1 MSRARYLKMWIVLLD
16 LAGLALSY
24 FYGTILTIWSP
35 HLPSWLIGLGLGGF
49 WLLSRPFLV
58 LPASL
63 QKVLLANLGLM
74 LLTYALLIRLLYLV
88 RYACRRWYRVD
99 LGVPY
104 ARGPRWEVV
113 QRRFAD
119 YQTAVQRWNPPFVL
133 KTPSSFRYYKRQD
146 SRQPDMFW
154 RGRMLVIEH
163 DLLTPERVQ
172 DLAWQL
178 ARQLAHYNSHD
189 VDLMDVLSYYPEE
202 FSFFQF
208 VLSLTGLCFFFPVI
222 LFKWMFIEP
231 YWEQRTL
238 VIDKFTYE
246 LGQGHAIY
254 YQIQSQLNQQG
265 RLAEDRLE
273 LRKQMNKLRQEKTK
287 VEQDKRLTVYDEQ
300 KGTWLTRSQEIDG
313 ELQTLERRHQQLIL
327 QEELTRITI
336 PRPMYEHRLEQL
348 AALLNTE
355 ISAIE
360 QLGVS
365 PASSIVPLFPPQE
378 PPRQLPSGA
387 KVKKRTMR

>member
-1 MSRARYLKMWIVLLD
+1 
-16 LAGLALSY
+16 
-24 FYGTILTIWSP
+24 
-35 HLPSWLIGLGLGGF
+35 
-49 WLLSRPFLV
+49 
-58 LPASL
+58 
-63 QKVLLANLGLM
+63 
-74 LLTYALLIRLLYLV
+74 
-88 RYACRRWYRVD
+88 
-99 LGVPY
+99 
-104 ARGPRWEVV
+104 
-113 QRRFAD
+113 
-119 YQTAVQRWNPPFVL
+119 
-133 KTPSSFRYYKRQD
+133 
-146 SRQPDMFW
+146 MFW

-189 VDLMDVLSYYPEE
+189 VDLMDVLNYYPDK
-202 FSFFQF
+202 FSWWQF
-208 VLSLTGLCFFFPVI
+208 VLSLTGLCFFLPVI
-222 LFKWMFIEP
+222 LFRWIVLES

-238 VIDKFTYE
+238 VIDRFAYE

-313 ELQTLERRHQQLIL
+313 ELQTLESRHQQMLL
-327 QEELTRITI
+327 QEELARITI

-355 ISAIE
+355 ISAVE
-360 QLGVS
+360 HLGVP
-365 PASSIVPLFPPQE
+365 PASSVVPLFPTQE